1 MNNKK
6 KTIVEKVVDAI
17 VHPDA
22 EVAPIS
28 KTESSPAP
36 ALVCIRECE
45 MPDVGAFKHGQL
57 VTRPDLVEKLTDH
70 PYFKPSE
77 DK

>member
-1 MNNKK
+1 MNTKK
-6 KTIVEKVVDAI
+6 KTIVEKVVDAL

-22 EVAPIS
+22 EAAPIS
-28 KTESSPAP
+28 KTDTSPAP

-45 MPDVGAFKHGQL
+45 MPDVGAFKSGQRI
-57 VTRPDLVEKLTDH
+57 TRPDLVEKLIDH
-70 PYFKPSE
+70 PYFKPE